1 MGKAKHKQLIVVDLM
16 SFIFRAF
23 YAIRHNLTSPD
34 GTPTNAVSGVLSML
48 QKLFSTYPNA
58 HFFIARDS
66 KGPTFRHEIYDQYKA
81 NRTEPPEELIPQF
94 DLIDKMI
101 RKMNLFFLELPGFE
115 ADDIIGSVCTQW
127 VDDFEEI
134 LIASGDK
141 DLMQFVGNGIKVV
154 DTMKSKVYDEE
165 GVFEKMG
172 VRPNQIVDY
181 LSMVGDSSDN
191 IPGMKGIGAK
201 GASKLLAEYGSL
213 DECIKH
219 KEEFKGKK
227 LTEAFS
233 IYLDQGLL
241 SKKLV
246 EIKTDLNLESKPE
259 DTRFNFYPSP
269 ELIDFLTGLGFKT
282 IVQKLKDLARNTD
295 NSDEGEFKI
304 LNNEK
309 SKTEIKFDKKRV
321 DDDNFDET
329 LKLLSGKKEI
339 SFHTE
344 YTDEEF
350 LQRKIFAISVAVD
363 ETQTF
368 FFPFQTSGENLEEEK
383 CHKLLEKV
391 WGNKKGEIY
400 TEHSKRDVR
409 HSLIKEIPFNVR
421 IFDLTLAHYVSS
433 SSNNYDLKKLA
444 NNYLDYTMIDHGKKK
459 LQDEEIGPDLLF
471 DIMSEKAVISFKLGQ
486 KIKEELKEKELQ
498 KVYDDIDEK
507 LISVLAKMEKEGV
520 FLNSEYLK
528 KLEKE
533 FQKIIDGIESD
544 VAKEV
549 EKQNVELD
557 SPINLRSPKQVSELL
572 FEKLE
577 MPVISKTKT
586 GYSTA
591 SDVLEELVSRGL
603 GPLPALILNYREVDK
618 LQSTYV
624 KALPKLINPTSKR
637 LHTNFSQHT
646 AATGRLAS
654 VNPNLQNIPARS
666 ELGKKIRKAFIAT
679 PGKLLYSADYSQVE
693 LRLLAHFSEDSTLVQ
708 AFLNDQDIHTQTAA
722 EVLGIA
728 PEKITKAQRESA
740 KAVNFGLMYGQSSF
754 GLAKQL
760 GISRKEA
767 KDYITS
773 YFNKFGMVKG
783 YLDSLKDYAEEKGY
797 CETLFGRKR
806 FLPDIHSKNR
816 NVKAQAERMAINSP
830 IQGTAADIIKLA
842 MISIDKKLN
851 DDGVKSKM
859 LLQVHDE
866 LIFEVIEEELVY
878 IMDLVK
884 NEMENVVKLKVPL
897 KVASSMGVNW
907 FDLK

>member
-1 MGKAKHKQLIVVDLM
+1 MGKPKYKQLIVVDLM

-23 YAIRHNLTSPD
+23 YAIRHNLTAPD

-66 KGPTFRHEIYDQYKA
+66 KGPNFRHEIYDQYKA

-101 RKMNLFFLELPGFE
+101 RKMNLHVLELPGFE

-127 VDDFEEI
+127 VDEFEEI
-134 LIASGDK
+134 LVASGDK
-141 DLMQFVGNGIKVV
+141 DLMQFVGNGVKIV
-154 DTMKSKVYDEE
+154 DTMKNKIYDEE

-172 VRPNQIVDY
+172 VRPDQIVDY

-201 GASKLLAEYGSL
+201 GAAKLLAEYGSL
-213 DECIKH
+213 DECIKN
-219 KEEFKGKK
+219 KEELKGKK

-241 SKKLV
+241 SKKLI
-246 EIKTDLNLESKPE
+246 EIKTDLDLETKPE
-259 DTRFNFYPSP
+259 NTKFSFYPSP
-269 ELIDFLTGLGFKT
+269 DLMEFLTSLGFKT

-295 NSDEGEFKI
+295 SSEEGEFKI
-304 LNNEK
+304 IENESHTKIEFEKQLVDNNSFK
-309 SKTEIKFDKKRV
+309 EILKRIC
-321 DDDNFDET
+321 EQ
-329 LKLLSGKKEI
+329 KEI

-344 YTDEEF
+344 YTEDDF
-350 LQRKIFAISVAVD
+350 FQRKIFAISVAISD
-363 ETQTF
+363 KESF
-368 FFPFQTSGENLEEEK
+368 FFPFQTSGSNLKEDN
-383 CHKLLEKV
+383 CHKILKTI
-391 WGNKKGEIY
+391 WGNKKGQIY

-409 HSLIKEIPFNVR
+409 HALIKDIPFDVK

-433 SSNNYDLKKLA
+433 SSNNYDLKTLA
-444 NNYLDYTMIDHGKKK
+444 KKYLGHEMIDYGKKK
-459 LQDEEIGPDLLF
+459 LQGEEISIDQLF
-471 DIMSEKAVISFKLGQ
+471 DIMSEKAIVSFKLGEE
-486 KIKEELKEKELQ
+486 IKKELKNKDLQ

-507 LISVLAKMEKEGV
+507 LIPVLAKMEKEGV
-520 FLNSEYLK
+520 LLNSEYLK

-533 FQKIIDGIESD
+533 FQEIIDDIESE

-549 EKQNVELD
+549 KKQKVEMD
-557 SPINLRSPKQVSELL
+557 GPVNLRSPKQVSELL

-577 MPVISKTKT
+577 MPVITKTKT

-603 GPLPALILNYREVDK
+603 GPLPSLILNFREVDK

-624 KALPKLINPTSKR
+624 KALPKLINPTSHR

-666 ELGKKIRKAFIAT
+666 DLGKKIRKAFIAT
-679 PGKLLYSADYSQVE
+679 PGRLLFSADYSQVE
-693 LRLLAHFSEDSTLVQ
+693 LRLLAHFSEDPTLVQ
-708 AFLNDQDIHTQTAA
+708 AFLSDQDIHTQTAA

-773 YFNKFGMVKG
+773 YFNNFGKVKG

-797 CETLFGRKR
+797 CETFFGRKR

-842 MISIDKKLN
+842 MISIDKKLTE
-851 DDGVKSKM
+851 DAVQSKM